1 MNEWEIYFNVKV
13 KPNDEKK
20 YKLSE
25 RTELIGLNDLKD
37 FVCDLFALI
46 PVLIFPSLESFLE

>member
-25 RTELIGLNDLKD
+25 RTELIGLNDILNFLFWIG
-37 FVCDLFALI
+37 FVYTYTS
-46 PVLIFPSLESFLE
+46 SLPCVCV